1 MSIQTYASTAASIS
15 AVFVFLGVLGR
26 WIHRWFARLEHA
38 VGVVEQRSQQLE
50 PNGGS
55 SLRDDVTAIRAALGQ
70 HTADLAS
77 LHKQVDALTSNPK
90 VGDRS

>member
-1 MSIQTYASTAASIS
+1 MSIQSYASTAASIS

-38 VGVVEQRSQQLE
+38 VNVVEQRSQQLE

-55 SLRDDVTAIRAALGQ
+55 SLRDDVTAIRAALDQ
-70 HTADLAS
+70 HSADLGA
-77 LHKQVDALTSNPK
+77 LHKQVDTLTKPNG
-90 VGDRS
+90 GDQR

>member
-15 AVFVFLGVLGR
+15 AVLVFLGVLGR

-38 VGVVEQRSQQLE
+38 VNVVEQRSQQLE

-55 SLRDDVTAIRAALGQ
+55 SLRDDVTAIRRALDQ
-70 HTADLAS
+70 HTADLAA
-77 LHKQVDALTSNPK
+77 LHTQVDAITTAK
-90 VGDRS
+90 GGDPS